1 MDTRRALHELSPGP
15 TRIDRKAPS
24 LGPGDE
30 EWPRP
35 DPTRKGAEPPRNQRD
50 RTNDLEG
57 DVRNNPHCRPLRPDP
72 DSHES
77 VGAHLVHQRS
87 RPDPAGPKDPQP
99 AASLGGTR

>member
-1 MDTRRALHELSPGP
+1 MDTRRALHELSPGR

-57 DVRNNPHCRPLRPDP
+57 DVRNNPPCRPPTT
-72 DSHES
+72 
-77 VGAHLVHQRS
+77 RS
-87 RPDPAGPKDPQP
+87 RLSRVSWRTSRSPEVLPP
-99 AASLGGTR
+99 SGGSIRTSTGHFTRRY